1 MYVAHTPSEHKPD
14 VWHSLKDHLDAVAEL
29 CFEYGKNINLP
40 YTAKFLGQIHDLG
53 KYKPEFQN
61 YLRVS
66 HSIGVRQSSVP
77 HKQVGAL
84 YLLENFGNIGEL
96 LALSILGHHNE
107 IPSFRHLESEI
118 DESTNVDEM
127 ERCFSLAV
135 KDGMNFDL
143 TFVQEFQDFIKGK
156 APDEIFFILRFLHS
170 VLVDSDHIDTS
181 NHFYPYFQYVEN
193 KTNIDKM
200 IDDYDIFQSEFKCR
214 NEIDVLRTE
223 IKNVIINNSFVPTNI
238 FTMTA
243 TTGAGKTNC
252 GLGFALH
259 HSKHNNLQKIVFVQ
273 PFTSITDQT
282 ASTYQSIFQNKT
294 TVLEHHSVV
303 NEKDGVNEKWRS
315 KASQNWNA
323 PIVVSTMVQL
333 LESLFDNKP
342 SKIRKLHKLANA

>member
-1 MYVAHTPSEHKPD
+1 MYVAHTPSDHKPD
-14 VWHSLKDHLDAVAEL
+14 VWHSLTDHLNTVADL

-66 HSIGVRQSSVP
+66 YTTGVKQSSVP

-118 DESTNVDEM
+118 DEFTNVNEM
-127 ERCFSLAV
+127 ELCFSLAV

-156 APDEIFFILRFLHS
+156 SPDEIFFTLRFLHS

-181 NHFYPYFQYVEN
+181 NHFYPYFQYIEN

-200 IDDYDIFQSEFKCR
+200 IDDYDEFQ
-214 NEIDVLRTE
+214 
-223 IKNVIINNSFVPTNI
+223 
-238 FTMTA
+238 
-243 TTGAGKTNC
+243 
-252 GLGFALH
+252 
-259 HSKHNNLQKIVFVQ
+259 
-273 PFTSITDQT
+273 
-282 ASTYQSIFQNKT
+282 
-294 TVLEHHSVV
+294 
-303 NEKDGVNEKWRS
+303 
-315 KASQNWNA
+315 
-323 PIVVSTMVQL
+323 
-333 LESLFDNKP
+333 
-342 SKIRKLHKLANA
+342 